1 MRTIHYSIRFA
12 IVLVLTLAFYL
23 GVALLLHQAVQV
35 SALIT
40 LLIAAVGAERLW
52 VFLEWIGPVVGTM
65 NKKKQEQEQN
75 QIVDYLLECSLRYA
89 SPLVIAAIHSKKRL
103 SLHVVSRLFRKS
115 DIVLRNAPGYLLTV
129 MPFTSLEQAYLAL
142 KRLATWLPG
151 KRVVLADVS
160 MLQALLE
167 AQRRHDHGE
176 ATITTSQDLRRICF
190 QAFDAKFASLK
201 SDDEPTDSPAICK
214 LYEPGA
220 PDVLFDWLG
229 MLQSGE
235 PDKTPSG
242 TEDESATLARV
253 RNDVI

>member
-23 GVALLLHQAVQV
+23 GAAFLLHQAVQL

-52 VFLEWIGPVVGTM
+52 VFLERIGPVVGTM

-75 QIVDYLLECSLRYA
+75 QIVEYLLDCSLRYA

-129 MPFTSLEQAYLAL
+129 MPFTTLEQASLAL
-142 KRLATWLPG
+142 KRLATRLPA
-151 KRVVLADVS
+151 RHVVLADVS
-160 MLQALLE
+160 MLQALLD
-167 AQRRHDHGE
+167 AQRIHNHGE
-176 ATITTSQDLRRICF
+176 PAIATSQDLRRICF
-190 QAFDAKFASLK
+190 QAFDAKLASIK

-220 PDVLFDWLG
+220 PDVLVDWLG
-229 MLQSGE
+229 MLH
-235 PDKTPSG
+235 PG
-242 TEDESATLARV
+242 TEDESATVASL
-253 RNDVI
+253 